1 MLIRLPEVLRPDQ
14 VRQAQALLAQGPW
27 EDGQQTAGRQAAQV
41 KQNEQL
47 RFASPEAQALRELV
61 LGALER
67 HPLFLSAAL
76 PKKIVPPQFNRYAG
90 ASNHYGDHVDNAI
103 RSLGGQRVRGDLSCT
118 VFLADPEDYEG
129 GELVVRHAFGEERVK
144 LAAGEALLY
153 PASSV
158 HRVEPVTRGA
168 RLAGF
173 FWVESLVQGEEQRR
187 ILFDLDMALM
197 RLREQHGESPET
209 VALMGTYHNLLRL
222 WAQT

>member
-1 MLIRLPEVLRPDQ
+1 MLIRLPEVLNAAQ
-14 VRQAQALLAQGPW
+14 LAQARELLAQGPW

-47 RFASPEAQALRELV
+47 HFHSAAAQTLRELV

-76 PKKIVPPQFNRYAG
+76 PKKIVPPQFNRYG
-90 ASNHYGDHVDNAI
+90 ASGQHYGNHVDNAI

-118 VFLADPEDYEG
+118 VFFSAPEDYEG
-129 GELVVRHAFGEERVK
+129 GELVVQHSFGSERIK
-144 LAAGEALLY
+144 LAAGQAILY

-158 HRVEPVTRGA
+158 HRVEPVTRGT
-168 RLAGF
+168 RLASF
-173 FWVESLVQGEEQRR
+173 FWVESLVQAEEQRR

-209 VALMGTYHNLLRL
+209 VTLMGTYHNLLRL

>member
-1 MLIRLPEVLRPDQ
+1 MLIRLPEVLSTAQ
-14 VRQAQALLAQGPW
+14 VQHAQTLLAQGPW

-118 VFLADPEDYEG
+118 IFLADPEDYEG